1 MCGVCNKLLN
11 FFSNLA
17 TDCVPVSGEDPLC
30 CPENKL
36 VKLDLEPA
44 ERVSSLTGL
53 LVERERRK
61 TRERVTARH
70 SVAAIKR
77 PVVGHV
83 LHRLSRGRGGGGGGG
98 REGWGEEGEGRDG
111 GREGEGRDGGRRGKG
126 GMGGGGG
133 REGWG
138 EEGEGRDGGRE
149 GEWREG
155 GREGWGEGEE
165 GEGRDGGR
173 GKGGMGGG
181 GGGTRSEGGENKS

>member
-1 MCGVCNKLLN
+1 M
-11 FFSNLA
+11 
-17 TDCVPVSGEDPLC
+17 SGEDPLR

-61 TRERVTARH
+61 TRERVTTRH

-111 GREGEGRDGGRRGKG
+111 GRRGKG

-133 REGWG
+133 REG
-138 EEGEGRDGGRE
+138 
-149 GEWREG
+149 
-155 GREGWGEGEE
+155 
-165 GEGRDGGR
+165 
-173 GKGGMGGG
+173 
-181 GGGTRSEGGENKS
+181 